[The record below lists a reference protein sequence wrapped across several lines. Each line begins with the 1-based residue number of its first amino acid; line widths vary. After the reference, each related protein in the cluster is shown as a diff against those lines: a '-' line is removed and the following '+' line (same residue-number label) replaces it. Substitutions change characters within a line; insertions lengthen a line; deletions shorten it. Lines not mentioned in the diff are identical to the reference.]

1 MITAMEFYKKITY
14 STPELTK
21 EQVQTAI
28 ETHKLVHIVNFDHQI
43 PIHQFY
49 TDLSDALGWVVNM
62 DEDKETGKKTGNR
75 WIDISYDPTQ
85 PDKYR
90 SSNTRQPLHTDNS
103 YLNHYD
109 AVNYFYCVAQASLGG
124 GTIFLD
130 SELLIRAIEI
140 DQEHDLLRDLQTIP
154 VCFSRHE
161 NQRVQPIL
169 TKDDLGYCLNY
180 NYYRLD
186 QTNSVEAKEL
196 VERFQVFL
204 EQRVF
209 PGEIAEN
216 IILTPGDA
224 VFFHD
229 ERLLHGRTAFFTS
242 HKNGRVLIKG
252 SVILNSRK
260 YKNLHLDNFNTRECI
275 SV

>member
-1 MITAMEFYKKITY
+1 MEFYKKISY
-14 STPELTK
+14 STPELTRK
-21 EQVQTAI
+21 RVQTAL
-28 ETHKLVHIVNFDHQI
+28 ETHKLVHLVDFDAKKS
-43 PIHQFY
+43 IHQFY
-49 TDLSDALGWVVNM
+49 TDLSNSLGWVVDM
-62 DEDKETGKKTGNR
+62 DEDKVTGRKTGNR

-109 AVNYFYCVAQASLGG
+109 AVNYFYCLAQANLGG
-124 GTIFLD
+124 ATTFLD
-130 SELLIRAIEI
+130 SDLLIRALEI
-140 DQEHDLLRDLQTIP
+140 DNEYALIKDLQTIP

-161 NQRVQPIL
+161 NRRTKPIL
-169 TKDDLGYCLNY
+169 TEDELGYCLNY

-186 QTNSVEAKEL
+186 QDNSVEAKTL
-196 VERFQVFL
+196 VEKFQDFL
-204 EQRVF
+204 EQRIF
-209 PGEIAEN
+209 QSEITKN

-229 ERLLHGRTAFFTS
+229 ERLFHGRTAFFAN

-260 YKNLHLDNFNTRECI
+260 YKNPHLEILKNREF
-275 SV
+275 VNL